1 MEAFV
6 KYFEDNEEEDYE
18 TKEVLPMEK
27 AVEVLVS
34 LIKGSDLTDV
44 DAIDVYFSE
53 VEIEQTKEERDAII
67 VDFIPLNGKDKVYL
81 IYVEDFDEYMWG
93 EIANKLSE
101 LTKELPLNVC
111 DEGELF
117 VSLCKVY

>member
-6 KYFEDNEEEDYE
+6 KYYEDSEEEDYE
-18 TKEVLPMEK
+18 TKETLPMDK
-27 AVEVLVS
+27 AVETLVS
-34 LIKGSDLTDV
+34 LIKGTDLTEV

-53 VEIEQTKEERDAII
+53 IEVEQTKEERDAII
-67 VDFIPLNGKDKVYL
+67 VDVIPFKGRDKVYL
-81 IYVEDFDEYMWG
+81 IYVSDFDEYRWG
-93 EIANKLSE
+93 EIAEKLTE

-117 VSLCKVY
+117 VSLCKV